1 MLTKTIF
8 YKGKILYY
16 SMVFK
21 KEEGY
26 NISELGNWNVAS
38 DYARLKIMRPLD
50 ACDHY
55 ENIARFGYDTLI
67 EQLDNFGI
75 PLDTLKLI
83 GFERLVNELIKL
95 CSNSMFAM
103 RTEGTKK
110 ELKDIKEKLEKIR
123 GVIPTL
129 SKTITK
135 KKNKILI
142 LENKNFY
149 KLLDM
154 VLDIKAK
161 INEPLNKNHLIF
173 TDKQEFDPKAY
184 KKSISDDAKT
194 RG

>member
-1 MLTKTIF
+1 
-8 YKGKILYY
+8 
-16 SMVFK
+16 MVFK
-21 KEEGY
+21 KEEDY

-75 PLDTLKLI
+75 HLDTLKLI

-95 CSNSMFAM
+95 CSNSKFAM
-103 RTEGTKK
+103 KVGGTKGVI
-110 ELKDIKEKLEKIR
+110 EEIEEKLKKIR
-123 GVIPTL
+123 SVIPTL
-129 SKTITK
+129 SKTRTTQK
-135 KKNKILI
+135 KKELI
-142 LENKNFY
+142 LENKKYY

-154 VLDIKAK
+154 VLEIKSQ
-161 INEPLNKNHLIF
+161 INEPLNQNHLIF
-173 TDKQEFDPKAY
+173 TDKKEFDPKAY
-184 KKSISDDAKT
+184 KKSIMEDAKS

>member
-1 MLTKTIF
+1 M
-8 YKGKILYY
+8 
-16 SMVFK
+16 FK

-103 RTEGTKK
+103 RVGKTKK
-110 ELKDIKEKLEKIR
+110 TLKEIKKQLER
-123 GVIPTL
+123 VRSLIPTL
-129 SKTITK
+129 SKTRTTQK
-135 KKNKILI
+135 KKELI
-142 LENKNFY
+142 LENKKYY
-149 KLLDM
+149 KLLDL
-154 VLDIKAK
+154 VLGIKAD
-161 INEPLNKNHLIF
+161 INEPLNQNHLIF
-173 TDKQEFDPKAY
+173 TAKEEFDPKKY
-184 KKSISDDAKT
+184 KKSIMDGAKE